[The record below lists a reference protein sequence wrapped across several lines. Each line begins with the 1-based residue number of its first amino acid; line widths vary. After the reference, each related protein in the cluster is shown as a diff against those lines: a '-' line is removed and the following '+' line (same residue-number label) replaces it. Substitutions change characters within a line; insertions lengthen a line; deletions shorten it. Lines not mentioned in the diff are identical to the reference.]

1 MNKLL
6 MAIALASMVGIGLTG
21 CVENTSASSNT
32 TPRQTQVVCD
42 FAGNIETHTV
52 ISNAVDS
59 DYSYG
64 YISINYTSQKIV
76 YPAHACKVTRFK

>member
-6 MAIALASMVGIGLTG
+6 TAIALLSIVGLTG
-21 CVENTSASSNT
+21 CVENTSANSTPKRT
-32 TPRQTQVVCD
+32 TVVCD

-59 DYSYG
+59 DYGYG

>member
-6 MAIALASMVGIGLTG
+6 TAIILTSTVMVTG
-21 CVENTSASSNT
+21 CVENTSANSTPKRT
-32 TPRQTQVVCD
+32 TVVCD
-42 FAGNIETHTV
+42 FAGNIETHNV
-52 ISNAVDS
+52 ISGAVDS

-64 YISINYTSQKIV
+64 YISINYTSQKVV

>member
-1 MNKLL
+1 MNNLL
-6 MAIALASMVGIGLTG
+6 TILALASTVLLSG
-21 CVENTSASSNT
+21 CVENTSANSTPKRT
-32 TPRQTQVVCD
+32 TVVCD

-59 DYSYG
+59 DYGYG

>member
-6 MAIALASMVGIGLTG
+6 TAIILASIVMVTG
-21 CVENTSASSNT
+21 CVEETSANSTPKRT
-32 TPRQTQVVCD
+32 TVVCD
-42 FAGNIETHTV
+42 FAGNIESHTV

-64 YISINYTSQKIV
+64 YISINYTSKQV
-76 YPAHACKVTRFK
+76 FYPAHACKVTRFK